1 MNYFYGLVDCDT
13 SVSHDTL
20 LPSSVFNTT
29 ISVFTSLLKNVQAGK
44 LRVKEVKRPGREV
57 NHGPPSRCFNGVDRH
72 EFTLPEI
79 RQSYTVKWLAIDGAV
94 CKTETEC
101 LPL

>member
-1 MNYFYGLVDCDT
+1 MDCGT
-13 SVSHDTL
+13 NVSQGTL

-29 ISVFTSLLKNVQAGK
+29 IPIFTRLLKNVQADK
-44 LRVKEVKRPGREV
+44 PRVNGVKRPGLEV
-57 NHGPPSRCFNGVDRH
+57 NHGPPSRCLNGVDRH

-79 RQSYTVKWLAIDGAV
+79 RQSYTVKRLAIDGAV
-94 CKTETEC
+94 CKTETER